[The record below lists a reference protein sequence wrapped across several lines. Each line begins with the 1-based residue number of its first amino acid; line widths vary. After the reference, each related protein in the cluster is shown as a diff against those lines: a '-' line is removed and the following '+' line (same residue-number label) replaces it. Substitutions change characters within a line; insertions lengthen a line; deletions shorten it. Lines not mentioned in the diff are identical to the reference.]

1 MIASVIQGI
10 LEPEHGSRI
19 EVDSP
24 RWFAWLAENKSF
36 RYESNSSAPFTV
48 RKEKSDYWYGYR
60 KIAGKLHKRYIGRTA
75 EINAE
80 RLEAI
85 GEGLSS
91 PSRPQLPKVT
101 EKVTEE
107 VAEKVTEAVTQ
118 EATQVTENRIAALEA
133 RLQLVEELLGKLQ
146 ANDSSIESLRPDT
159 EEIEKLRASLERSDT
174 LIRLRNQEIAELN
187 SRLTRKDEIIA
198 ECNEEIEQLKSQ
210 VATASKKI
218 SELEGENSEQF
229 AELKKQG
236 AEIEELKSELARRS
250 EGKSEKSATASQDLP
265 DAVNLSEKA
274 GDLLSFFK
282 TLLPKNTKLPS
293 STISKIEKILEE

>member
-10 LEPEHGSRI
+10 LEPEHGSMI

-85 GEGLSS
+85 GGGLSS
-91 PSRPQLPKVT
+91 PSRSQLP
-101 EKVTEE
+101 KVTEE

-146 ANDSSIESLRPDT
+146 ANDSFIESLRPDT

-198 ECNEEIEQLKSQ
+198 ERNEEIEQLESQ

-250 EGKSEKSATASQDLP
+250 EGKSEKSAAASQDLP
-265 DAVNLSEKA
+265 DAVDLSGKA
-274 GDLLSFFK
+274 GELLSFFK
-282 TLLPKNTKLPS
+282 TLVPKNKKLPS